1 MAGSRYLGRGAW
13 ITAVDRALTRADT
26 RQVLA
31 LKDIDPEVV
40 LAVACAEASRA
51 TDGGVST
58 LSHSQLAELTGH
70 PRSAVLRARL
80 ALVELGLEDLAAVPG
95 VPGNCHREL
104 RHY

>member
-1 MAGSRYLGRGAW
+1 MADSLFRSRDAW
-13 ITAVDRALTRADT
+13 IAAVDRALMCADA

-40 LAVACAEASRA
+40 LSVACAEASWA

-58 LSHSQLAELTGH
+58 LSHARLAELTGH

-80 ALVELGLEDLAAVPG
+80 ALVELGLEDLAAVTGAPG
-95 VPGNCHREL
+95 TCHREL
-104 RHY
+104 RQH